1 MYLILNKLLL
11 VNWSRVSEHMLAFF
25 ILLKCYKN
33 FVMSLD
39 SVFLLIDI
47 FIHRIILLL
56 MPKEGLILK
65 KIIKFFKLLKRRID
79 ILNAEAEL
87 KFILENK

>member
-1 MYLILNKLLL
+1 
-11 VNWSRVSEHMLAFF
+11 MLGLF
-25 ILLKCYKN
+25 IVQKDYKN
-33 FVMSLD
+33 CVISID

-47 FIHRIILLL
+47 LILRILLLL

-79 ILNAEAEL
+79 ILSAETEL

>member
-1 MYLILNKLLL
+1 MLQTL
-11 VNWSRVSEHMLAFF
+11 VISM
-25 ILLKCYKN
+25 
-33 FVMSLD
+33 D

-47 FIHRIILLL
+47 FILKIIVLF
-56 MPKEGLILK
+56 MPKEGWILK

-79 ILNAEAEL
+79 IYNAETEL

>member
-1 MYLILNKLLL
+1 M
-11 VNWSRVSEHMLAFF
+11 
-25 ILLKCYKN
+25 
-33 FVMSLD
+33 D

-47 FIHRIILLL
+47 FILRIILLL

-65 KIIKFFKLLKRRID
+65 KIIKFFKLFKRRID

-87 KFILENK
+87 KFILDNK

>member
-1 MYLILNKLLL
+1 M
-11 VNWSRVSEHMLAFF
+11 
-25 ILLKCYKN
+25 
-33 FVMSLD
+33 D

-47 FIHRIILLL
+47 FILRIILLL
-56 MPKEGLILK
+56 MSKEGLILK
-65 KIIKFFKLLKRRID
+65 NIVKFFKILKRRID

>member
-1 MYLILNKLLL
+1 MLQNL
-11 VNWSRVSEHMLAFF
+11 VISM
-25 ILLKCYKN
+25 
-33 FVMSLD
+33 D
-39 SVFLLIDI
+39 SVFLLIDR
-47 FIHRIILLL
+47 FIIRIILLL
-56 MPKEGLILK
+56 MPKECLILK

>member
-1 MYLILNKLLL
+1 M
-11 VNWSRVSEHMLAFF
+11 
-25 ILLKCYKN
+25 
-33 FVMSLD
+33 D

-47 FIHRIILLL
+47 LMLRIILLL

-79 ILNAEAEL
+79 ISNAETEL
-87 KFILENK
+87 KFILENE

>member
-1 MYLILNKLLL
+1 L
-11 VNWSRVSEHMLAFF
+11 
-25 ILLKCYKN
+25 CYKTL
-33 FVMSLD
+33 VISKD

-47 FIHRIILLL
+47 FILRIILLL

-65 KIIKFFKLLKRRID
+65 KIIKFIKLLKRRIE
-79 ILNAEAEL
+79 ILNAETEL

>member
-1 MYLILNKLLL
+1 M
-11 VNWSRVSEHMLAFF
+11 
-25 ILLKCYKN
+25 
-33 FVMSLD
+33 D

-47 FIHRIILLL
+47 LIIGIIVLL
-56 MPKEGLILK
+56 MTNEGLILK
-65 KIIKFFKLLKRRID
+65 KITKFFKLLKRRID

>member
-1 MYLILNKLLL
+1 M
-11 VNWSRVSEHMLAFF
+11 
-25 ILLKCYKN
+25 
-33 FVMSLD
+33 D

-47 FIHRIILLL
+47 FIPRIILLL
-56 MPKEGLILK
+56 MPTEGLILK
-65 KIIKFFKLLKRRID
+65 KIINLFKLLKRRID

>member
-1 MYLILNKLLL
+1 M
-11 VNWSRVSEHMLAFF
+11 
-25 ILLKCYKN
+25 
-33 FVMSLD
+33 D

-47 FIHRIILLL
+47 FILKIILLL
-56 MPKEGLILK
+56 MTKEGLILK
-65 KIIKFFKLLKRRID
+65 KITKFFKQLKRRID

>member
-1 MYLILNKLLL
+1 MEL
-11 VNWSRVSEHMLAFF
+11 FF
-25 ILLKCYKN
+25 VYECYKN
-33 FVMSLD
+33 LVISMD

-47 FIHRIILLL
+47 LILRIILLL

-79 ILNAEAEL
+79 IRNAETEL

>member
-1 MYLILNKLLL
+1 M
-11 VNWSRVSEHMLAFF
+11 
-25 ILLKCYKN
+25 
-33 FVMSLD
+33 D

-47 FIHRIILLL
+47 FILRIILLL
-56 MPKEGLILK
+56 IPREVLILK
-65 KIIKFFKLLKRRID
+65 KIIKFFKILKRRID